1 MVTDKAM
8 PFHAKDLIFSVNDTI
23 IQMYALYSTLSDI
36 LVSHIQIIADIEK
49 IMATGKEPSDEF
61 DVIDIHHRSN
71 VPFPTMSY
79 LLDAHTNWFS

>member
-1 MVTDKAM
+1 
-8 PFHAKDLIFSVNDTI
+8 
-23 IQMYALYSTLSDI
+23 MYALYSTLSDI

>member
-1 MVTDKAM
+1 
-8 PFHAKDLIFSVNDTI
+8 
-23 IQMYALYSTLSDI
+23 MYALYSTLSDI

-71 VPFPTMSY
+71 VPFPTISY

>member
-1 MVTDKAM
+1 VVTDKAI

-36 LVSHIQIIADIEK
+36 LVSHIQIIADREK

-71 VPFPTMSY
+71 VPFPTISY